1 MEINTDF
8 LIRFL
13 NNIAALFGDGCEIVL
28 HDFTKDY
35 DSTIIHI
42 INGHLSGRKV
52 GDCPSS
58 FFFEHLVDGEIKM
71 DDKPVYFNTTQ
82 REKC

>member
-42 INGHLSGRKV
+42 INAIAIFHN
-52 GDCPSS
+52 
-58 FFFEHLVDGEIKM
+58 F
-71 DDKPVYFNTTQ
+71 VYYKTKSNYRR
-82 REKC
+82 RE

>member
-42 INGHLSGRKV
+42 VNAPPAGSTAAQ
-52 GDCPSS
+52 CPTR
-58 FFFEHLVDGEIKM
+58 FF
-71 DDKPVYFNTTQ
+71 
-82 REKC
+82 